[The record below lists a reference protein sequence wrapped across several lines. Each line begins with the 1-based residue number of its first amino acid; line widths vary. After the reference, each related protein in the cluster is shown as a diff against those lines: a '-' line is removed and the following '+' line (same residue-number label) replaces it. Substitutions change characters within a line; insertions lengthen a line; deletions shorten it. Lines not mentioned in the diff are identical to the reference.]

1 MVVVR
6 VEMLVQ
12 TFYGKPLKPG
22 DVVEVTE
29 AVAERWAK
37 HGIAK
42 PVQETFPETAPPPKK
57 PRGKQNDA
65 G

>member
-22 DVVEVTE
+22 DVIEVSDV
-29 AVAERWAK
+29 VAERWEK
-37 HGIAK
+37 HGIAR
-42 PVQETFPETAPPPKK
+42 PVQGAAPEPPTPPKK
-57 PRGKQNDA
+57 GGKKNDA